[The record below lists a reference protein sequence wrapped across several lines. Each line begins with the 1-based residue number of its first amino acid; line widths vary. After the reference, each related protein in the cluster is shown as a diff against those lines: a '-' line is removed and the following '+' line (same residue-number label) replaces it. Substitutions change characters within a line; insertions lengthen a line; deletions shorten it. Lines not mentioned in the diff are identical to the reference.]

1 MRGLRAIS
9 AIFAASARLDAEQT
23 AALHLLAA
31 PMLEMHR
38 PAVRNQIEK
47 RLMIQR
53 IEFCKL
59 HRNNAMFNRQSK
71 IGNRKL
77 IHPLAAL
84 GNEDWQFLHHELSF
98 ADCANH
104 MGTGGTVRFLGH
116 ALTGMTTPTLDIGA
130 TREIPPVN
138 LGQLAFVQ
146 PRFAGAIDVAA
157 VIEHETSSV

>member
-1 MRGLRAIS
+1 
-9 AIFAASARLDAEQT
+9 
-23 AALHLLAA
+23 
-31 PMLEMHR
+31 
-38 PAVRNQIEK
+38 
-47 RLMIQR
+47 MIQR

-84 GNEDWQFLHHELSF
+84 GNEDWQFFHHELSF
-98 ADCANH
+98 SERADHVRA
-104 MGTGGTVRFLGH
+104 GGAVPFLGH
-116 ALTGMTTPTLDIGA
+116 ALAGMTTPTLDIGA

-138 LGQLAFVQ
+138 LGQLALVQ

-157 VIEHETSSV
+157 VVEHETSPV

>member
-1 MRGLRAIS
+1 
-9 AIFAASARLDAEQT
+9 
-23 AALHLLAA
+23 
-31 PMLEMHR
+31 
-38 PAVRNQIEK
+38 
-47 RLMIQR
+47 
-53 IEFCKL
+53 
-59 HRNNAMFNRQSK
+59 MFNRQPK

-84 GNEDWQFLHHELSF
+84 GNEDRQFLHHELRF
-98 ADCANH
+98 ADCADH
-104 MGTGGTVRFLGH
+104 VGASGAVPFLGH
-116 ALTGMTTPTLDIGA
+116 ALAGMTTPTLDVGA